1 MKKKVK
7 DKKNLSKKVKMG
19 IAGGAVIAGSI
30 LWLIFG
36 KGKAVPAVP
45 YYAARVIDG
54 DTFVTREKQI
64 IRIAST
70 EAPEI
75 NLCGGP
81 EAKKYLEEL
90 ISGKPLYIK
99 VYFRDP
105 YQRLVSG
112 VYTKEGLV
120 NVKMVEKGYSYFNR
134 GNEEI
139 GEMIRVS
146 GDNARKKGIEIY
158 SEKCT
163 QWVNKKYPLCQIKGN
178 TRNGKIYYIK
188 GCRIYD
194 TVSVQLYQGDKWFCN
209 EEEAVKDGF
218 RKAIQCP

>member
-1 MKKKVK
+1 MKKIAINKNNLSRKVK
-7 DKKNLSKKVKMG
+7 IGFAV
-19 IAGGAVIAGSI
+19 GAVAAGSI

-36 KGKAVPAVP
+36 KGKPVPAIP
-45 YYAARVIDG
+45 YYASRVIDG

-70 EAPEI
+70 EAPEL
-75 NLCGGP
+75 NLCGGL

-90 ISGKPLYIK
+90 ILGKPLYIK
-99 VYFRDP
+99 IYFRDP

-112 VYTKEGLV
+112 VYTNEGLI
-120 NVKMVEKGYSYFNR
+120 NTKMAEKGFSYFAR

-139 GEMIRVS
+139 GEEVRIN
-146 GDNARKKGIEIY
+146 GDRARKKGIGIY

-163 QWVNKKYPLCQIKGN
+163 QWVNKEHPQCQIKGN
-178 TRNGKIYYIK
+178 VRNGKIYYIK

-209 EEEAVKDGF
+209 EEEAVKEGF
-218 RKAIQCP
+218 RKGIQCP